1 MKAAKKQSNSGTC
14 LVAITGSFIVGVIK
28 VGNDGRRG
36 YIYHT
41 VVHPEYRKSVGYAIC
56 GV

>member
-1 MKAAKKQSNSGTC
+1 MKAAKKQSNSGIC

-41 VVHPEYRKSVGYAIC
+41 VVHPEYRKSAFKEDIR
-56 GV
+56 